1 VRPFPHFS
9 SPGLWPAA
17 RLALALALAAPLALS
32 LSACGGGSDDAG
44 QAQIRLLNLST
55 SKSSFD
61 LVAVDSDDDE
71 TVLAETVTAD
81 TLTSR
86 SGTTAGELAYQL
98 RRAGN
103 DAAAVTTSWSLSADT
118 AYTAI
123 AYGSDSALK
132 LAMLEEDED
141 TPAAGKARLRVYNT
155 SGSGTLDVYLT
166 DSATSL
172 DEASITTT
180 VSSNASSGFVTVSAG
195 SYRLR
200 LTGTGDVDDLRLDTP
215 TLTLDSTSVVTLV
228 LTAGEGGVLVHAATL
243 VQDGGLSLFK
253 NVSARVRVAAGV
265 AGNAAIDADVGGTS
279 VASAQRGPSVG
290 AYRLV
295 TAGSSQVL
303 TMAVNGEVLAEN
315 SLTLKAGGDYTLAVT
330 GTSAADA
337 AAALV
342 ADDNSLPASGYARVR
357 LFNVMATLTG
367 GLSLDVDYATLAED
381 VVVGSASSF
390 TTLSAATDVPLT
402 VSTPLSTAALLT
414 IDEAD
419 FTSTHVYTVFQF
431 GTVDSPY
438 GFLKKER

>member
-1 VRPFPHFS
+1 MLAFS
-9 SPGLWPAA
+9 
-17 RLALALALAAPLALS
+17 LAVLQALS
-32 LSACGGGSDDAG
+32 LSACGGSGDDTG

-55 SKSSFD
+55 SKSNFD

-71 TVLAETVTAD
+71 TALAESVTAD
-81 TLTSR
+81 TVSAR
-86 SGTTAGELAYQL
+86 SGITAGELAYQL

-103 DAAAVTTSWSLSADT
+103 DSAAVTTSWSLSADT

-123 AYGSDSALK
+123 AYGSDSSLK

-141 TPAAGKARLRVYNT
+141 TPATGKARIRIYNT
-155 SGSGTLDVYLT
+155 GGTGTLDVYLT
-166 DSATSL
+166 DATTSL

-195 SYRLR
+195 TYRLR

-215 TLTLDSTSVVTLV
+215 ALTLDSTSVVTLV

-243 VQDGGLSLFK
+243 VQDGGLALFK
-253 NVSARVRVAAGV
+253 NTSARVRVAAGV
-265 AGNAAIDADVGGTS
+265 SGNAALDVGIGDTA

-290 AYRLV
+290 SYRLV
-295 TAGSSQVL
+295 DAGSGQVL
-303 TMAVNGEVLAEN
+303 SVAVNGAAVADQ
-315 SLTLKAGGDYTLAVT
+315 SVTLKAGGDYTLAVT
-330 GTSAADA
+330 GTSADDA

-381 VVVGSASSF
+381 VAVGAASSF

-402 VSTPLSTAALLT
+402 VSTPLSTAALMT
-414 IDEAD
+414 IEEAD
-419 FTSTHVYTVFQF
+419 FASMHVYTVFQF